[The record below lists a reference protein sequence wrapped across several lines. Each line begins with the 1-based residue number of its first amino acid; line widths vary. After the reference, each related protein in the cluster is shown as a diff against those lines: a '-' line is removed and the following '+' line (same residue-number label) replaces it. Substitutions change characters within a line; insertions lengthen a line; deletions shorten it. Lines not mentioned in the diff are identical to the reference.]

1 MPELIVLDFNFD
13 FVSKSKSNPCN
24 IQNFLWTSTEVYDA
38 LITSFGVSK

>member
-1 MPELIVLDFNFD
+1 MPELTVLDFNFD

-24 IQNFLWTSTEVYDA
+24 IRNFLCTSTEVYDT